1 MTPHGLMVLVMGT
14 VLTAVELSA
23 AAHLVVA
30 VTAAGQ
36 DRSLQHHLQD
46 SRLQCIVLRNQCHA
60 STALTLCLR
69 V

>member
-30 VTAAGQ
+30 VTAAVTAAVQ
-36 DRSLQHHLQD
+36 DRSLQHHLRD
-46 SRLQCIVLRNQCHA
+46 SRLQCIVLRN
-60 STALTLCLR
+60 
-69 V
+69 